1 MELAV
6 TEIFYSLQGETLT
19 AGLPSVFI
27 RLATCNLRCQFCD
40 TPLSHNKG
48 KNQSIETIIKTVES
62 YPSLHHVTVTG
73 GEPLL
78 QKNTIYL
85 LEELS
90 KKKYS
95 VQVETNGS
103 LDISRIPQKVR
114 KIVDV
119 KTPSSKE
126 EKSFLI
132 TNINYLTELDEI
144 KFVISDLNDY
154 NFSVAFLNE
163 HLKNSQATINFSP
176 AYNTMDPKILTSL
189 IIKDKLKVRLNL
201 QLHKI
206 IDFL

>member
-40 TPLSHNKG
+40 TPLSHKKG

-114 KIVDV
+114 KIIDV

-126 EKSFLI
+126 ENSFLI
-132 TNINYLTELDEI
+132 TNINFLTELDEI
-144 KFVISDLNDY
+144 KFVISDMNDY
-154 NFSVAFLNE
+154 KFSVAFLNE

-189 IIKDKLKVRLNL
+189 IIKDKLRVRLNL